1 MVPGQDWKQTRIEWT
16 KGIHSILPLNR
27 SWAGTEPKE
36 PNKALIGSKKPVT
49 HFHIYRA
56 LAAAS
61 NVGPSCLS
69 SWNYLQ
75 VLSGL
80 WHMHRLFH
88 PFECRDCNWQVVW
101 GLHKSW
107 TNACNLDSVVSIQL
121 SDSERDS
128 VHVWSKPEWLEQ
140 SLEHYR
146 LPYLPNYIFF
156 VSIWIYDIFH
166 PKQMCLKKLPTP
178 SSASKTA
185 LREWG
190 VTAEGILLVVVVV
203 VFFWKDG

>member
-1 MVPGQDWKQTRIEWT
+1 MALIASWTRWEHVKIQ
-16 KGIHSILPLNR
+16 KRFLSNR
-27 SWAGTEPKE
+27 THFCRGWNGSWAGLETDQDWVNQGDPLDPAPEPFLGRNGTIE
-36 PNKALIGSKKPVT
+36 PNEALIGSKKPVT

-107 TNACNLDSVVSIQL
+107 TNACKFGL
-121 SDSERDS
+121 SGFNSAVWFWAHSLLHS
-128 VHVWSKPEWLEQ
+128 VHVCSKLE
-140 SLEHYR
+140 R
-146 LPYLPNYIFF
+146 LLCN
-156 VSIWIYDIFH
+156 
-166 PKQMCLKKLPTP
+166 L
-178 SSASKTA
+178 
-185 LREWG
+185 
-190 VTAEGILLVVVVV
+190 
-203 VFFWKDG
+203 